1 MKIVGLDES
10 QSDQGVHCLDGS
22 QQLDIGNSFYVTSDE
37 SGESS
42 IVNATKSQNS
52 VEECKFSGNLN
63 DGFELKFNAGEW

>member
-10 QSDQGVHCLDGS
+10 QSGQGVHCLDGL
-22 QQLDIGNSFYVTSDE
+22 QQLDIENSFYVTSDE

>member
-1 MKIVGLDES
+1 MTIVGLDES
-10 QSDQGVHCLDGS
+10 QSDQGVHCLDGL

-52 VEECKFSGNLN
+52 VEECKFSGNFN
-63 DGFELKFNAGEW
+63 EGFELKFKAGEW